1 MENLRVV
8 VKDTKFRNPD
18 NGYAVLRAI
27 VEGRKD
33 TITVVGNLGIVEV
46 GASLLLTGDWEIN
59 HRFGQ
64 QFKVAVSQVVMPNT
78 KEGIKRLLSGSLIRG
93 IGKKLAGIIVDKF
106 GLDTIDIIENHPEEL
121 EVIPKIGKKRIRI
134 LHDNWMR
141 GREAYNV
148 MIFLQSH
155 NVSVAYATK
164 IFKKYGNNSIRLIQ
178 ENPYRLADEIWGIG
192 FLTADRI
199 ASSLGFRNEHPF
211 RCRSGILY
219 TLAKESEAGH
229 VFCYYNEILEK
240 ASEILDVKEE
250 FVKTA
255 LNNLIAH
262 KYVYEDDGRIYLPD
276 LYWAEVNVANRLCA
290 LAHESV
296 HCGISVEEAFHIGKS
311 IGFTY
316 DALQAKAVSEAS
328 SNGVMVL
335 TGGPGTGKTT
345 TIQGILRVFENM
357 GKQISLAAPTGRAA
371 KRMSEMCGREART
384 IHRLLEYAPNGE
396 GFQRNESNPLDGDVL
411 IVDECSMIDIRLM
424 EALVLAIPNG
434 MNVVFVG
441 DIDQLPSVGPGNVLK
456 DIIASDVCSVIRL
469 THIFRQALSSN
480 IVYNAHQINKGFWP
494 KKDNGKN
501 SDFMFITQGDGGDP
515 GLVANYIIDL
525 VSRRLPAYY
534 GISPFDIQ
542 VLAPMRKGVVGTTAL
557 NALLQE
563 AINPGEGGILR
574 QGVHYRVGDK
584 IMQLRNNYDKEV
596 FNGDIG
602 VIIDTDDEARVATVR
617 FDDVKEVVYESADL
631 DEFTLAYATTVHKS
645 QGSEYP
651 IVIMPLLTNHYV
663 MLQRNLL
670 YTGITRAKQLFVLI
684 TSTKALH
691 IAINNDKVQERNTYL
706 TERIKE
712 KFLVYKAS

>member
-18 NGYAVLRAI
+18 NGYAVIRAI
-27 VEGRKD
+27 VDGRKD
-33 TITVVGNLGIVEV
+33 TITVVGNLGIIEV
-46 GASLLLTGDWEIN
+46 GASLLLTGEWEIN
-59 HRFGQ
+59 RHFGQ

-106 GLDTIDIIENHPEEL
+106 GLETIDIIENHPEEL

-219 TLAKESEAGH
+219 ALSKESDAGH
-229 VFCYYNEILEK
+229 TFCYYQEVLDK

-255 LNNLIAH
+255 LNNLISH
-262 KYVYEDDGRIYLPD
+262 KYVYEDNGRIYLPD

-290 LAHESV
+290 LTHESI
-296 HCGISVEEAFHIGKS
+296 HCGISVEEAYHIGKS
-311 IGFTY
+311 IGFDY
-316 DALQAKAVSEAS
+316 DTLQAKAVSEAS

-345 TIQGILRVFENM
+345 TIQGILRVFQNM
-357 GKQISLAAPTGRAA
+357 GKQILLAAPTGRAA
-371 KRMSEMCGREART
+371 KRMSEMCGEEART
-384 IHRLLEYAPNGE
+384 IHRLLEYTPGE
-396 GFQRNESNPLDGDVL
+396 GFKRNDSNPLDGDVL

-424 EALVLAIPNG
+424 EALVMAIPNG

-480 IVYNAHQINKGFWP
+480 IVYNAHQINKGLRP
-494 KKDNGKN
+494 KKDNSKD
-501 SDFMFITQGDGGDP
+501 SDFMLITQGEGGDASV
-515 GLVANYIIDL
+515 VANYVIDL

-534 GISPFDIQ
+534 GVSPFNIQ

-584 IMQLRNNYDKEV
+584 VMQLRNNYDKEV

-602 VIIDTDDEARVATVR
+602 VIIDTDDEERVATVR
-617 FDDVKEVVYESADL
+617 FDDEKDVVYESSEL

-651 IVIMPLLTNHYV
+651 IVVMPLLTNHYM
-663 MLQRNLL
+663 MLQRNLV
-670 YTGITRAKQLFVLI
+670 YTAITRAKQLFVLI
-684 TSTKALH
+684 TSGKALAM
-691 IAINNDKVQERNTYL
+691 AIRNDKVQERNTFL

-712 KFLVYKAS
+712 KFTMYKAS